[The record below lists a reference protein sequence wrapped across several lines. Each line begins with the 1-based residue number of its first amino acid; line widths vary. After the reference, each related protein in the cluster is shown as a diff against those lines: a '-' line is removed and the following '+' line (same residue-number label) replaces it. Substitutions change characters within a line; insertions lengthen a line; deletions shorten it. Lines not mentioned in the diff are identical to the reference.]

1 MLVYQAA
8 AQLEA
13 WTEREAP
20 VEVMAEA
27 FDRAR
32 AAQGD

>member
-13 WTEREAP
+13 WTGSKAP
-20 VEVMAEA
+20 IETMANA
-27 FDRAR
+27 FDST
-32 AAQGD
+32 